1 MPDIYISDAS
11 HDGTI
16 VKSGANHAAARD
28 ASSGT
33 ADTNDASDGDAIE
46 YVKTS
51 RTTSIRRAFFKF
63 DTSDVTNSPASAT
76 LKIYGITNGTA
87 DIIVVASDA
96 FSLSGALQNSDFN
109 NLNFGKPYSSQI
121 STWSTS
127 GYNDI
132 ALNIAGR
139 QQMAT
144 ADDFIIA
151 VIEHD
156 YDYSDSAPV
165 GATQTSET
173 GVYFTDQ
180 SGTDKDPYIEYS
192 NIGDLL
198 GTDFTTIS
206 TVSGVE
212 VANIGK
218 VIGVE

>member
-16 VKSGANHAAARD
+16 TKSGADHATAHD
-28 ASSGT
+28 ASSGI
-33 ADTNDASDGDAIE
+33 ADTNDTSDGDAIE
-46 YVKTS
+46 YVKGS

-63 DTSDVTNSPASAT
+63 DTSGVTNSPASAT
-76 LKIYGITNGTA
+76 LKIYGYGETTA

-96 FSLSGALQNSDFN
+96 FTNSGALQGDDYN
-109 NLNFGKPYSSQI
+109 NIDVSTPYSSQI
-121 STWSTS
+121 TTWSTS
-127 GYNDI
+127 GHNDI
-132 ALNIAGR
+132 ALNSAAR
-139 QQMAT
+139 KEMSDE
-144 ADDFIIA
+144 DDFILAI
-151 VIEHD
+151 IEHD
-156 YDYSDSAPV
+156 YDYSDSAPA

-173 GVYFTDQ
+173 GVYFTDE

-206 TVSGVE
+206 TVSGVA

>member
-1 MPDIYISDAS
+1 MTKHS
-11 HDGTI
+11 
-16 VKSGANHAAARD
+16 K
-28 ASSGT
+28 
-33 ADTNDASDGDAIE
+33 
-46 YVKTS
+46 KTS
-51 RTTSIRRAFFKF
+51 IPS
-63 DTSDVTNSPASAT
+63 NSPQWGM
-76 LKIYGITNGTA
+76 KILRQL
-87 DIIVVASDA
+87 
-96 FSLSGALQNSDFN
+96 SLEDKIGQMIMPAIQGSDFN
-109 NLNFGKPYSSQI
+109 NLDFSTPYSSQI

-132 ALNIAGR
+132 ALNVTALKE
-139 QQMAT
+139 MADE
-144 ADDFIIA
+144 DDFIIA

-156 YDYSDSAPV
+156 YDYSDSGPP

-173 GVYFTDQ
+173 GVYFTDE

-206 TVSGVE
+206 TVSGVA

>member
-16 VKSGANHAAARD
+16 VKSGADHATARD

-63 DTSDVTNSPASAT
+63 DTSGVTNSPASAT
-76 LKIYGITNGTA
+76 LKIYGLTNGTA

-96 FSLSGALQNSDFN
+96 FTNSGALQGSDFN

-132 ALNIAGR
+132 ALNASAR
-139 QQMAT
+139 AEMADE
-144 ADDFIIA
+144 DDFILA

-156 YDYSDSAPV
+156 YDYSDV
-165 GATQTSET
+165 DTSGT
-173 GVYFTDQ
+173 YKAGVYFTDS
-180 SGTDKDPYIEYS
+180 SGTSKDPYIEYS
-192 NIGDLL
+192 AIGDLL
-198 GTDFTTIS
+198 GTDITDIS
-206 TVSGVE
+206 TVSGVA
-212 VANIGK
+212 VANINK
-218 VIGVE
+218 VIGVEQI

>member
-33 ADTNDASDGDAIE
+33 ADTNNASDGDAIE

-63 DTSDVTNSPASAT
+63 DTSGVTNSPASAT
-76 LKIYGITNGTA
+76 LKIYGISNDSA

-96 FSLSGALQNSDFN
+96 FTNSGALQDSDFN
-109 NLNFGKPYSSQI
+109 NLDFNTPYSSQI